1 MACSQAV
8 AAAVVCVLVIALTV
22 IDCGVAAAANDRGCI
37 TSVDINTAT
46 ISFSYANAASSS
58 SDREY
63 KLLPNERTLPKSTL
77 LAAFD
82 FYRPNSSESSD
93 PAEFLLV
100 CDNSDADCKGRSFA
114 AGNVSLASYV
124 ATSSVVLST
133 LGVML
138 YDVLT
143 LGAMD
148 VAERANVTGLALPAP
163 VCPGKEDR
171 VYADTI
177 RLVSLQ
183 LATNAS
189 YTTALYSAI

>member
-8 AAAVVCVLVIALTV
+8 AAAVVCVLVIAFTV
-22 IDCGVAAAANDRGCI
+22 MDCGAAAANDRNCI
-37 TSVDINTAT
+37 TGVDINTAT
-46 ISFSYANAASSS
+46 ISFSNANAGS

-77 LAAFD
+77 LAAFY
-82 FYRPNSSESSD
+82 FYRPNCSESSD

-189 YTTALYSAI
+189 YTTALYSAKCL

>member
-1 MACSQAV
+1 M
-8 AAAVVCVLVIALTV
+8 
-22 IDCGVAAAANDRGCI
+22 GVD
-37 TSVDINTAT
+37 VNTAT
-46 ISFSYANAASSS
+46 ISFSIVNAASSS

-82 FYRPNSSESSD
+82 FYRPNTSASSD
-93 PAEFLLV
+93 PAESLLV
-100 CDNSDADCKGRSFA
+100 CDNSAADCKGRSFV

-124 ATSSVVLST
+124 ATSSVVFST

-177 RLVSLQ
+177 RLVSLE
-183 LATNAS
+183 LLTVS
-189 YTTALYSAI
+189 CTLPL